1 MEQDVNRMRAH
12 WSGRRPRLIASDG
25 VKESAVVLPLLE
37 CEGGLCVLFEVRAG
51 ELRSQPGEIC
61 FPGGAMEL
69 SETPGQAAVRETAEE
84 LLVKEEQVELAAQL
98 DILHTPANL
107 TVYPFLAFLKEYEGT
122 CSRAEVERVF
132 TVPLSWFLEHEPE
145 AYDTKV
151 VTVPGEDFPY
161 ELIPDGRQYHWRQGR
176 YKVLFYRYE
185 NAVIWGMTAKIMHS
199 FIELYRTTFSD

>member
-37 CEGGLCVLFEVRAG
+37 CEGRLCVLFEVRAG

-61 FPGGAMEL
+61 FPGGAMEP